1 MIRRLTGADAAAL
14 REIRREALERE
25 PFAFGSSPGED
36 FAQSLQQVQSLLADA
51 QAAAVFGAFEPD
63 LVGMVGVRRLTR
75 KKTRHKAE
83 IWGMYLR
90 REHRGRGLGRQ
101 LMEAAIAFAR
111 EQDGLR
117 LLQLAVTERAATA
130 AALYE
135 KLGFVVWG
143 IEPAGL
149 HVEGADL
156 TEKYMVLRL

>member
-1 MIRRLTGADAAAL
+1 MIRRLTPADAASL
-14 REIRREALERE
+14 LELRREALERE

-36 FAQSLQQVQSLLADA
+36 FAQSLEQVHHVLSDA
-51 QAAAVFGAFEPD
+51 NAAVFGAFVEDD
-63 LVGMVGVRRLTR
+63 LVGSVGVRRLMR

-90 REHRGRGLGRQ
+90 HDHRGRGLGRR

-111 EQDGLR
+111 AQDGVR
-117 LLQLAVTERAATA
+117 MLQLAVTDRAQAA

-143 IEPAGL
+143 VEPAGL
-149 HVEGADL
+149 HVEGVDL
-156 TEKYMVLRL
+156 AETYMWLKL

>member
-1 MIRRLTGADAAAL
+1 VIRRLTLADAVAF

-25 PFAFGSSPGED
+25 PFAFGSLPGED
-36 FAQSLQQVQSLLADA
+36 FAQSLEQVQGLLTDA
-51 QAAAVFGAFEPD
+51 QAAVFGAFEPD
-63 LVGMVGVRRLTR
+63 LVGIVGVRRQTQ
-75 KKTRHKAE
+75 KKTRHKAR

-90 REHRGRGLGRQ
+90 GEHRGRGLGRQ

-111 EQDGLR
+111 EQDGVR

-143 IEPAGL
+143 IEAAGL

-156 TEKYMVLRL
+156 IEKHMVLRL

>member
-1 MIRRLTGADAAAL
+1 VIRRLTSDDAAAF

-36 FAQSLQQVQSLLADA
+36 FAQSLEQVHRLLSDA
-51 QAAAVFGAFEPD
+51 NAAVFGAFVEHD
-63 LVGMVGVRRLTR
+63 LVGSVGVRRLMR
-75 KKTRHKAE
+75 KKTWHKAE
-83 IWGMYLR
+83 VWGMYLR
-90 REHRGRGLGRQ
+90 RDHRGCGLGRR

-117 LLQLAVTERAATA
+117 MLQLAVTDRAQAA

-143 IEPAGL
+143 VEPAGL
-149 HVEGADL
+149 HVEGVDL
-156 TEKYMVLRL
+156 TETYMLLRL

>member
-1 MIRRLTGADAAAL
+1 VIRRLTLADSVPL

-36 FAQSLQQVQSLLADA
+36 FAQSLEQVHSLLTDA
-51 QAAAVFGAFEPD
+51 QTAVFGAFEPD
-63 LVGMVGVRRLTR
+63 LVGIVGIRRLTR
-75 KKTRHKAE
+75 KKTRHKAR

-90 REHRGRGLGRQ
+90 DEHRGRGLGRQ
-101 LMEAAIAFAR
+101 LMESAIAFAR
-111 EQDGLR
+111 EQDGVR

-149 HVEGADL
+149 HVEGTDL
-156 TEKYMVLRL
+156 AEKHMVLKL